1 MRACSSGRAASKA
14 PASLRALIY
23 NALIK
28 PPGGG
33 IKRKHPH
40 FLGKLG
46 EQGEVMLGEE
56 SRVREEDKPY
66 KKVTRGARK
75 DASGRRQEARNMKQ
89 GTRGERQ
96 EARDKRQ
103 EPRGKGQTASGKI

>member
-1 MRACSSGRAASKA
+1 MERLRHFLTLQRASKTLFE
-14 PASLRALIY
+14 S
-23 NALIK
+23 IK

-75 DASGRRQEARNMKQ
+75 DASGRRQETRNMMQKTSAPL
-89 GTRGERQ
+89 GSADILDVRQ
-96 EARDKRQ
+96 PHLA
-103 EPRGKGQTASGKI
+103 A

>member
-1 MRACSSGRAASKA
+1 MKSPLNLAI
-14 PASLRALIY
+14 PYLD
-23 NALIK
+23 IK

-75 DASGRRQEARNMKQ
+75 DASGRRQEARNMRQ
-89 GTRGERQ
+89 RTRGERQ

>member
-1 MRACSSGRAASKA
+1 MNMN
-14 PASLRALIY
+14 I
-23 NALIK
+23 IK

-96 EARDKRQ
+96 EARDKTQ
-103 EPRGKGQTASGKI
+103 EPRGKGQTATGKI